1 MYQRLIRRTARALS
15 TSSPWPSFGSSVALD
30 YMTLPGS
37 VQPSVLSAQHL
48 RGTLVGV
55 RRGICEGFHENSGST
70 LNITQHPVCPT
81 PCQSQEEVVELPSVL
96 VSSPS
101 WLLRGRPGCD
111 VKAVVGILTIA
122 TPSPPPKHGHLVGNM
137 RSPESLPE
145 PTLPGLAS
153 PEPPGALHALFLA
166 TGGAGGL
173 LVTLRLA
180 LPRPGGAGR
189 CIWHRH
195 HLLAVRALPGSG
207 PKYVSGCSW
216 RRPWTPDHHLFVL
229 ASSAEEEGWA
239 CGAPGAWGSLSL

>member
-1 MYQRLIRRTARALS
+1 MSKPGGGSGTPKRPGVVTK
-15 TSSPWPSFGSSVALD
+15 FG
-30 YMTLPGS
+30 T
-37 VQPSVLSAQHL
+37 
-48 RGTLVGV
+48 
-55 RRGICEGFHENSGST
+55 N
-70 LNITQHPVCPT
+70 
-81 PCQSQEEVVELPSVL
+81 
-96 VSSPS
+96 

-166 TGGAGGL
+166 TGGTGL
-173 LVTLRLA
+173 LVALRLA
-180 LPRPGGAGR
+180 LRRPGSAGR

-195 HLLAVRALPGSG
+195 HLLSVRALPGSG
-207 PKYVSGCSW
+207 PKYISGCSW
-216 RRPWTPDHHLFVL
+216 RRPWTPDRHLFVL

-239 CGAPGAWGSLSL
+239 CGAPGAWGSLSLYEGPPPSKVWARGLHFTVGKTQKIPP